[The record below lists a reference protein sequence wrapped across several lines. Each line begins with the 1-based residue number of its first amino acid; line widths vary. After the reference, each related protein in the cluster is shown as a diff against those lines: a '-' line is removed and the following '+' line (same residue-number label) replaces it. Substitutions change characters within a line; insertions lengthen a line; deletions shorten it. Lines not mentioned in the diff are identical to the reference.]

1 MKSEISNTPS
11 STDPFQRDLIA
22 LIPHLRAFA
31 RSLCR
36 QSTMGEDL
44 AQEALTRA
52 WRSRERFQRGTN
64 LKAWLFTIL
73 RNEYYSQNRR
83 TWRESHWDEA
93 KVARIAAPPDP
104 QLWSLELS
112 DTVNAMRELPDH
124 QREALVLVAACGI
137 SYEEAAAICDVP
149 VGTVKSRVAR
159 GRTALMTKLS
169 GSEKIVRTQ
178 VVRPAGAMDD
188 ILAQLSALTPAGAPC
203 AAYA

>member
-1 MKSEISNTPS
+1 MKPENSNS
-11 STDPFQRDLIA
+11 LSAQFQRDIIA

-36 QSTMGEDL
+36 QPTMSEDL
-44 AQEALTRA
+44 AQEVLAKA
-52 WRSRERFQRGTN
+52 WRSRERFEAGTN

-73 RNEYYSQNRR
+73 RNEYYSQRR
-83 TWRESHWDEA
+83 RSWRESHWDEVKA
-93 KVARIAAPPDP
+93 ARIAAPPDL

-124 QREALVLVAACGI
+124 QREALVLVAAGGV
-137 SYEEAAAICDVP
+137 SYEDAAAICGVP

-159 GRTALMTKLS
+159 GRTGLMNKLS
-169 GSEKIVRTQ
+169 GCKKIVRNKA
-178 VVRPAGAMDD
+178 VRPAGAMDD